1 MSMNE
6 RLKIC
11 QNAEPIDER
20 LSLQT
25 EAQKQELKQC
35 KQNLEAQIE
44 LIDRLQKLMKSQ
56 PDRKDLKEKFDDIQ
70 FNLVSKVEINSCYEH
85 YEQFDLMLKHLLQ
98 NVPAHSISDKQHQQ
112 KMAKELIN
120 KYLKKTR

>member
-70 FNLVSKVEINSCYEH
+70 FNLVSKVEINSCYER

-120 KYLKKTR
+120 EYLKKTR